1 MLDTPEKNQA
11 KAPTTNS
18 TTSSATNRGATTTT
32 TTTTTTSNNIGEHP
46 TAKTQDS
53 PFISYFDNE
62 DFDEHTVEYA
72 CLFLKHL
79 EIERNLSA
87 HTLRAYAT
95 DLRNY
100 LDFATRNKYDPI
112 HLTHQQF
119 RRYLAELD
127 RAGYS
132 HKTTARHLSC
142 VRSFFAYL
150 NMRGLVDVNPAQVA
164 ATPKIG
170 KSMPR
175 IVAGSDLEK
184 LLSVSDTNTPEG
196 MRNQAFLELLYA
208 SGARIAEISQLKVED
223 VNFNTKTVRLFGKGS
238 KERVVPLYDLALKT
252 TERYI
257 NVGRPSLLKKGQLKE
272 LFVSSRGNAM
282 TTAALR
288 KVFKD
293 TAAQAGLDSS
303 LHPHDIRHAFAT
315 DLVENGA
322 DLRSVQELLGHASLS
337 TTQIY
342 ANLSL
347 NHMKEVYKRTHPRA
361 SE

>member
-1 MLDTPEKNQA
+1 MNENNLQA
-11 KAPTTNS
+11 KA
-18 TTSSATNRGATTTT
+18 
-32 TTTTTTSNNIGEHP
+32 
-46 TAKTQDS
+46 S
-53 PFISYFDNE
+53 PFISYFDND
-62 DFDEHTVEYA
+62 DFDEQAVEYA
-72 CLFLKHL
+72 CLFLQHL
-79 EIERNLSA
+79 EVERNLSA
-87 HTLRAYAT
+87 HTLRAYAI

-100 LDFATRNKYDPI
+100 LDFATRSKYDPL

-142 VRSFFAYL
+142 VRSYFAYM
-150 NMRGLVDVNPAQVA
+150 NMRGFIDVNPAQVA

-170 KSMPR
+170 KDMPR
-175 IVAGSDLEK
+175 IVAGTDLEK
-184 LLSVSDTNTPEG
+184 LLSVSDTSTPEG

-208 SGARIAEISQLKVED
+208 SGARIAEISQLKVQD
-223 VNFNTKTVRLFGKGS
+223 VNFSTKTARLFGKGS

-252 TERYI
+252 LSRYI
-257 NVGRPSLLKKGQLKE
+257 NTARPQLLKKGQREE
-272 LFVSSRGNAM
+272 LFVSVRGNPM
-282 TTAALR
+282 STDALR
-288 KVFKD
+288 RVFK
-293 TAAQAGLDSS
+293 TAAAQAGLDAS

-361 SE
+361 